1 MDLLT
6 HARRG
11 LLCLAAASLAAFAAP
26 VIAQQASEA
35 SVKAAFLYKFAGYVE
50 WPDTAVGPPDAPFTI
65 GVVGAEDVA
74 AELER
79 LVPGRTV
86 LNRRI
91 VVRRLKDAEGLKGV
105 HLLFIGRAEGNMR
118 SLLRAAQNQGT
129 LTVTESERGLEMGS
143 SINFLAVD
151 DRVGF
156 EVSLE
161 SAEKSGLRISSR
173 MLAVARRVV
182 PRS

>member
-1 MDLLT
+1 MI
-6 HARRG
+6 
-11 LLCLAAASLAAFAAP
+11 CLAAASVAAFAST
-26 VIAQQASEA
+26 VHAQQAAEA
-35 SVKAAFLYKFAGYVE
+35 TVKAAFLYKFAGYVE
-50 WPDTAVGPPDAPFTI
+50 WPDSAVGPPDAPFTI
-65 GVVGAEDVA
+65 GIVAADDIA

-91 VVRRLKDAEGLKGV
+91 VVRRLKDTEGLKGV
-105 HLLFIGRAEGNMR
+105 HLLFIGRSEGSPR
-118 SLLRAAQNQGT
+118 PLLRAAQHQGT
-129 LTVTESERGLEMGS
+129 LTVTESDRGLEMGS